1 MQLQG
6 LLIFYLAVCLLVF
19 QVEAEQPIEK
29 GNATDIP
36 IIIPEKPVLMLRKLH
51 RNQEEDKGMMHIVI
65 HKVQSG
71 DPYYKVFDGDEKA
84 ARGFTNK
91 IWNRLLNRYSTMLI

>member
-1 MQLQG
+1 MHLQLF
-6 LLIFYLAVCLLVF
+6 LILIVCFLVF
-19 QVEAEQPIEK
+19 QVEAEQLIEN

-36 IIIPEKPVLMLRKLH
+36 KNVTKKRRIRMLRKLH
-51 RNQEEDKGMMHIVI
+51 KNQEEDKGMMRIVI

-71 DPYYKVFDGDEKA
+71 DPYYKVFDGDEGA

-91 IWNRLLNRYSTMLI
+91 IWNRLLNRYSTMQI

>member
-1 MQLQG
+1 MHLQLF
-6 LLIFYLAVCLLVF
+6 LILAVCLLVF
-19 QVEAEQPIEK
+19 QVEAEQPIEN

-36 IIIPEKPVLMLRKLH
+36 KNVTRKRVRMLRKLH
-51 RNQEEDKGMMHIVI
+51 KNQEEDKGMMRIVI

-71 DPYYKVFDGDEKA
+71 DTYYKVFDGDKNA

-91 IWNRLLNRYSTMLI
+91 IWNRLLNRYSTMQI